1 MSNQAIR
8 DEFLDIVVWSRGAQ
22 RAPHKPLLI
31 LYALGA
37 LMRGQEKLGFIE
49 LEQPLRELLK
59 EFGPMRQAYH
69 PEYPFWRLRNDG
81 VWLLDNA
88 GHCAIR
94 ASNTDAKISELREHN
109 VLGCFRPDIIQAFK
123 ADSLLLS
130 DVVQAVLEAHFPD
143 TLHSE
148 ILERCGIDLQ
158 YNKTTTKRDPAFRG
172 KVLKAYQY
180 RCAICDYQVQMDG
193 RHLALEAA
201 HIKWHAA
208 CGPDVESNGIAMCSL
223 HHKLFDMGAFTVS
236 EGLFVVSECVYGN
249 GGLEHTLLR
258 YHGRP
263 IQRPIASAY
272 MPLIEHFQWHEK
284 EVFKG
289 PARAAVTTGSMID
302 SICS

>member
-59 EFGPMRQAYH
+59 EFGPVRQAYH

-123 ADSLLLS
+123 ADPLLLS

-158 YNKTTTKRDPAFRG
+158 YNKKLRNAIRRSGAKYLKFIRIA
-172 KVLKAYQY
+172 VLFLTIRSRWMAGLTQLRKHLAWYATLEEY
-180 RCAICDYQVQMDG
+180 TIERDG
-193 RHLALEAA
+193 R
-201 HIKWHAA
+201 
-208 CGPDVESNGIAMCSL
+208 
-223 HHKLFDMGAFTVS
+223 
-236 EGLFVVSECVYGN
+236 
-249 GGLEHTLLR
+249 
-258 YHGRP
+258 
-263 IQRPIASAY
+263 
-272 MPLIEHFQWHEK
+272 
-284 EVFKG
+284 EV
-289 PARAAVTTGSMID
+289 R
-302 SICS
+302 